1 MFRKITLTA
10 VWGMGEERET
20 NNSYEQVGSD
30 LLISYKLK
38 IVVVSVEKR
47 QMWVVFRKNGECL
60 MCDSIWGDVQREE

>member
-1 MFRKITLTA
+1 
-10 VWGMGEERET
+10 MGNRRRET
-20 NNSYEQVGSD
+20 QNSYKQVGSD

-60 MCDSIWGDVQREE
+60 MCDSTWGDVQGEE